1 MTPGS
6 PVRIEMQKWGGRAH
20 WSFDALWL
28 GHDEH
33 GTWIGVP
40 AGTHMQRPGASYV
53 NPTHQVCLL
62 PDGHGW
68 LATFHAPGSTV
79 KVYVDMATPSIW
91 HGSTVRSVDLD
102 LDVVRRLDDTVF
114 IDDEDEFVE
123 HQVELGYPAEII
135 ALAENACA
143 EVARLVEKWEPPFD
157 EATHVGWLDV
167 LSRVVE

>member
-1 MTPGS
+1 
-6 PVRIEMQKWGGRAH
+6 
-20 WSFDALWL
+20 
-28 GHDEH
+28 
-33 GTWIGVP
+33 
-40 AGTHMQRPGASYV
+40 
-53 NPTHQVCLL
+53 
-62 PDGHGW
+62 
-68 LATFHAPGSTV
+68 
-79 KVYVDMATPSIW
+79 MATPSIW

-135 ALAENACA
+135 ALAESACA

-167 LSRVVE
+167 LSKVCQ